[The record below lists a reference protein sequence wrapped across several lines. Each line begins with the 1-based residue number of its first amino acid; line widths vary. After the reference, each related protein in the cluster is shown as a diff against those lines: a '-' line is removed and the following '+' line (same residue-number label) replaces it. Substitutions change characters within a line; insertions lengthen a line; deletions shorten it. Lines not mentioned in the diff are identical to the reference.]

1 MVLILMMGGS
11 AWAEEFVLVRNAENP
26 TAELQANEVKD
37 LYIGKLKQWP
47 NSVAVQVVLTAENSP
62 ELAWLGSSFFGVDG
76 KLLFSKIR
84 QGVFRGE
91 ISKPL
96 SGATAKETI
105 EKISANKGAIGVVS
119 AGIAKSLPAGVA
131 VIRVAR

>member
-1 MVLILMMGGS
+1 M
-11 AWAEEFVLVRNAENP
+11 RNAENP
-26 TAELQANEVKD
+26 TAELQVNEVKD
-37 LYIGKLKQWP
+37 LYTGKLKQWP

-91 ISKPL
+91 IAKPL
-96 SGATAKETI
+96 SGATPKETI
-105 EKISANKGAIGVVS
+105 EKIAANKGAIGVVS
-119 AGIAKSLPAGVA
+119 AAVAKSLPAGVA
-131 VIRVAR
+131 VMQVTR